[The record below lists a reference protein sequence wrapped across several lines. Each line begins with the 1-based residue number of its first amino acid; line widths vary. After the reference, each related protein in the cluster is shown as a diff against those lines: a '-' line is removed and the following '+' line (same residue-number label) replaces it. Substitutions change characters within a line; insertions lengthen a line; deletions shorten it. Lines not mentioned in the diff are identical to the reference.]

1 VSGRIDAGRIG
12 TFPVS
17 ERVGGQRGKKGVFS
31 LSGCNNETGVA
42 R

>member
-17 ERVGGQRGKKGVFS
+17 ERVDGQRGKKGVFS
-31 LSGCNNETGVA
+31 LSGGCNNETGA